1 MGHGFGNENMVVT
14 NGCNLNKNSHSH
26 LGYGGSY
33 ETNNQK
39 EPYKYLAGESNFQVV
54 EFEVYALI

>member
-14 NGCNLNKNSHSH
+14 NDCNLNKNSHSH

-33 ETNNQK
+33 ET
-39 EPYKYLAGESNFQVV
+39 SN
-54 EFEVYALI
+54 